1 VGVAV
6 LDLQVPQLHLHNQ
19 VDLVVDLVEKQQ
31 LLVLETLRQHH
42 HHKEIQVE
50 VKVEMVV
57 EMVVAVAA
65 QVLLVGLVMD
75 HKVLVEQDL
84 LSLLLMVQQVQ

>member
-1 VGVAV
+1 VGVVV

-19 VDLVVDLVEKQQ
+19 ADLVVDLVEKRQ

-42 HHKEIQVE
+42 HHKEILVE
-50 VKVEMVV
+50 VKVDLVV
-57 EMVVAVAA
+57 EMVVAVVVL
-65 QVLLVGLVMD
+65 VLLARPVMD

-84 LSLLLMVQQVQ
+84 LFQSPMDQQVQ